1 MKKMK
6 IEIMGSNSFLAR
18 NFIQY
23 IFLNNLE
30 CELVLYDIAEK
41 QIGLQSNF
49 TPNIEYKQIDLEKKN
64 DLEKIS
70 FNSDVF
76 FIFTGKTGTVKG
88 FEGYEEFI
96 KVNEIY
102 LLHLLTEY
110 VKRNSKSKIIYP
122 STRLVYKENKQHKI
136 KEDAEKKMKSIYAVN
151 KYAAEKYIE
160 LFHET
165 FGVEYCIFRIC
176 TPYGTLLED
185 AGNYGTFEFFTNQA
199 KSGKDIRVFGS
210 GDIRKTYTHI
220 NNICE
225 LFWKCIDCKE
235 CKNDVFNVGGVD
247 KTLAEIA
254 EEIARLYNVYVK
266 YVPWPEINKKID
278 GGTTVLEFNKLDK
291 IVSIN
296 YK

>member
-1 MKKMK
+1 MK
-6 IEIMGSNSFLAR
+6 IEIIGSNSFLAR

-23 IFLNNLE
+23 IFLNNFE

-41 QIGLQSNF
+41 QIGLQSRF
-49 TPNIEYKQIDLEKKN
+49 TSNVEYRQINLENKK

-70 FNSDVF
+70 FDSDAF
-76 FIFTGKTGTVKG
+76 FIFTGNTGTVKG
-88 FEGYEEFI
+88 FESYEDFI

-122 STRLVYKENKQHKI
+122 STRLVYRENKQQKI

-160 LFHET
+160 VFHEV
-165 FGVEYCIFRIC
+165 FRVEYCIFRIC

-185 AGNYGTFEFFTNQA
+185 AGNYGTFEFFINQA
-199 KSGKDIRVFGS
+199 KSGRDIRVFGN

-220 NNICE
+220 SNICDV
-225 LFWKCIDCKE
+225 FWESIDCE
-235 CKNDVFNVGGVD
+235 ACRNDIFNVGGED
-247 KTLAEIA
+247 RTLLEIA
-254 EEIARLYNVYVK
+254 EEIARQYNVGVFHEE
-266 YVPWPEINKKID
+266 WPGINKKVD
-278 GGTTVLEFNKLDK
+278 GGTTILDAEKLN
-291 IVSIN
+291 SIISIS
-296 YK
+296 YKL

>member
-23 IFLNNLE
+23 IFLNNLK

-41 QIGLQSNF
+41 QLRLQCNS
-49 TPNIEYKQIDLEKKN
+49 TSNIEYRQIDLENKK

-70 FNSDVF
+70 FDSDAF

-88 FEGYEEFI
+88 FESYEEFI

-110 VKRNSKSKIIYP
+110 VKRKSKSKIIYP

-136 KEDAEKKMKSIYAVN
+136 KENAEKKMKSVYAIT
-151 KYAAEKYIE
+151 KYAAEKYLE
-160 LFHET
+160 LFHDVFEI
-165 FGVEYCIFRIC
+165 EYCIFRIC

-199 KSGKDIRVFGS
+199 KKGKNISVFGD
-210 GDIRKTYTHI
+210 GEIRKTYTHI
-220 NNICE
+220 KNICE
-225 LFWKCIDCKE
+225 IFWKSIFCKG
-235 CKNDVFNVGGVD
+235 CANDTYNIGGNVKSLV
-247 KTLAEIA
+247 EIA
-254 EEIARLYNVYVK
+254 EEIANQYDVGIK
-266 YVPWPEINKKID
+266 YVSWPEINEKVD
-278 GGTTVLEFNKLDK
+278 GGTTMLDSKKL
-291 IVSIN
+291 I
-296 YK
+296 